1 MKLFFVRHAE
11 ALDRSA
17 AIPDEMRYLTS
28 EGRGTFRKTARTML
42 KQGVEPSLILTSPLI
57 RAVQTAEILAET
69 LVFFGPLLLRN
80 ELSPG
85 FDMQKLQALLDEF
98 QSADEVVFVGHEP
111 DLSGLITTLLALPD
125 GLELKKGAAV
135 KLKADPK
142 DLQNS
147 TSFKWYVVGKKLVS
161 HCDEI
166 TR

>member
-11 ALDRSA
+11 AVDRSA
-17 AIPDEMRYLTS
+17 AVPDEMRYLTS

-69 LVFFGPLLLRN
+69 LAFFGPLLLRD
-80 ELSPG
+80 ELRPG
-85 FDMQKLQALLDEF
+85 FDLQKLQALLDEF

-111 DLSGLITTLLALPD
+111 DLSGLVAALLALPD
-125 GLELKKGAAV
+125 DSGIDLKKGAVV
-135 KLKADPK
+135 KLKVDPR

-147 TSFKWYVVGKKLVS
+147 AIFKWHAVGKKLIMTV
-161 HCDEI
+161 
-166 TR
+166 R